1 MITPTGVTAAEYWAA
16 IKAGRPTH
24 VRLTFIGQDI
34 VLDDRDISYNSGVN
48 VTDVLNGETDLVF
61 GRAVS
66 KQVTMGIIN
75 SNRVTGLKWTGE
87 FTLEFGVDIGSP
99 ATTYWV
105 QIGIF
110 SGEKPENITS
120 AEIIDFTAYDRM
132 MRFNAVVDEYARNI
146 TYPATVQDIYDGLCS
161 HIGIE
166 NTAGDELA
174 NIMARE
180 YSAAP
185 AEIQGYTCR
194 DLLAWIA
201 EACGCYARINAAG
214 QVQMVWFTDNTSH
227 VVTGDEEFRVQSGD
241 VNDGMT
247 WDEAEELTW
256 DEIDQLTW
264 DDVCGYE
271 ETYSIDQ
278 LLVRQLNTD
287 VAINYPYATDGNI
300 YLISGNPFLSVS
312 TYSDITEY
320 IAPLYDRMKAF
331 GGYLPVKLES
341 VGNWCVEAGDII
353 TIDVNENTI
362 TFPIF
367 MKTMRWNGAV
377 RDAYETT
384 GNKSRVLYTSD
395 VEKQQVLMA
404 KKIEMFVEEAADG
417 IAEEVQ
423 QNVESEM
430 EQNYYKIRSGIAIE
444 AAGVT
449 VSGGKYVNIESGS
462 KIDVKSGADI
472 DVESGGDIN
481 VKSGGNLNVA
491 SGGNID
497 IKGSGT
503 LQLTGSSVSVTSGS
517 TFDVQATNFE
527 INSATQTFRAGLFWI
542 DTSGFHYLKQ
552 NVGKCDMFFGVD
564 PVFGTGNWFKF
575 IADGIDLLLT
585 SLKGDTQVHGKKIRF
600 TGLCIRD
607 YNDCEFGE
615 ITMEHDE
622 DDDFTRILFNPRTS
636 GYYGGIGASYNRWRQ
651 GYFYSLYYVNI
662 YSNSSR
668 DIKHDIVPM
677 ESVGDKLDKLEPVT
691 FVYDDDEEEN
701 KRMGLIYEDTVEV
714 MPEICTEDENNKA
727 IDYLSLVPAL
737 LKEIQDL
744 RSRVK
749 ALEERIGD

>member
-34 VLDDRDISYNSGVN
+34 VLDNRDISYNSGVN

-75 SNRVTGLKWTGE
+75 SDRLNGLKWTGE

-146 TYPATVQDIYDGLCS
+146 AYPATVQDIYDGLCS

-180 YSAAP
+180 YSTAP

-214 QVQMVWFTDNTSH
+214 QVQMVWFADNTGH

-247 WDEAEELTW
+247 WNEAEELTW
-256 DEIDQLTW
+256 DEMDQLTW

-312 TYSDITEY
+312 TYSDIAEY

-417 IAEEVQ
+417 IAEEVE
-423 QNVESEM
+423 QNVEQTV
-430 EQNYYKIRSGIAIE
+430 EQNYYKKRSGILIE
-444 AAGVT
+444 PEGVDISGNKYVK
-449 VSGGKYVNIESGS
+449 VSGGNGFHWTFDEKGLSYYDNDDEVNNLALLQLGGRLNTQSIHTKAGIYEYYNSEPDYGKLALVATDLQNNLYDFFYTKIVHYGIYNFISLLAYGHGAIGAADRPVERIYGYEYYGVLNSSSNGIMNFHPKPGNGNGIRFMSSSGQKIDSISGS
-462 KIDVKSGADI
+462 SDP
-472 DVESGGDIN
+472 
-481 VKSGGNLNVA
+481 L
-491 SGGNID
+491 
-497 IKGSGT
+497 T
-503 LQLTGSSVSVTSGS
+503 LTGNVQGYSSR
-517 TFDVQATNFE
+517 E
-527 INSATQTFRAGLFWI
+527 I
-542 DTSGFHYLKQ
+542 
-552 NVGKCDMFFGVD
+552 
-564 PVFGTGNWFKF
+564 
-575 IADGIDLLLT
+575 
-585 SLKGDTQVHGKKIRF
+585 KKNIVP
-600 TGLCIRD
+600 LED
-607 YNDCEFGE
+607 FGE
-615 ITMEHDE
+615 TID
-622 DDDFTRILFNPRTS
+622 
-636 GYYGGIGASYNRWRQ
+636 A
-651 GYFYSLYYVNI
+651 
-662 YSNSSR
+662 
-668 DIKHDIVPM
+668 
-677 ESVGDKLDKLEPVT
+677 LEPVS
-691 FVYDDDEEEN
+691 FVYKKD
-701 KRMGLIYEDTVEV
+701 KTKQKHFGLIYEDTIDILGDICRDDPNDDS
-714 MPEICTEDENNKA
+714 PESKSIAYIELIPILLNEIK
-727 IDYLSLVPAL
+727 SLR
-737 LKEIQDL
+737 K
-744 RSRVK
+744 RV
-749 ALEERIGD
+749 AELEKKVGE